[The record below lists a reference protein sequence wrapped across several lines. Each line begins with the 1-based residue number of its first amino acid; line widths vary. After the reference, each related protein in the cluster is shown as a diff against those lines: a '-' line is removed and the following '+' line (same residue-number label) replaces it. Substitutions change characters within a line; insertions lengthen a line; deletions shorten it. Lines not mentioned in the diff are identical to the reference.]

1 MMKTVQIPASL
12 HEVLG
17 KESTVAELIMIGLSS
32 AGTSL
37 LLFWATHAEWETLAV
52 WKIILLFLLMLDIMA
67 GFVANLTYSTNDH
80 YKKTPT
86 LRLIFIAIH
95 IQPLVFAALLGG
107 YFYICL
113 FVWLFTI
120 VAAWIVNALNR
131 HAAQKPLA
139 GSLVAAGLTGLFIHA
154 HGMPILLLASLC
166 FYQLKVIFS
175 FAVDQYSSRD
185 I

>member
-17 KESTVAELIMIGLSS
+17 KESTVAELIMIGVSS

-37 LLFWATHAEWETLAV
+37 LLFWATHAEWEPLAV
-52 WKIILLFLLMLDIMA
+52 WKIILLFLLVLDIMA
-67 GFVANLTYSTNDH
+67 GFVANLTYSTNQH

-95 IQPLVFAALLGG
+95 VQPLVFAALLGKHI
-107 YFYICL
+107 YICL

-120 VAAWIVNALNR
+120 VAALIVNTLNG

-139 GSLVAAGLTGLFIHA
+139 GSLVAAGLSGLLINA
-154 HGMPILLLASLC
+154 DGLPILLLASLC
-166 FYQLKVIFS
+166 FYQLKVIYS
-175 FAVDQYSSRD
+175 FAVDQYAPRE